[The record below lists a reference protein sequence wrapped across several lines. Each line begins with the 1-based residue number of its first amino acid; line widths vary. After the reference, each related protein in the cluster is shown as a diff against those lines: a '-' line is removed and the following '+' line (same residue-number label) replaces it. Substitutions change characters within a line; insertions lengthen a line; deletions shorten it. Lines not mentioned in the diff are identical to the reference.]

1 MNDLQVIPSCK
12 RFTTFSKKSLMRLTK
27 LETFESEIFKEMIKK
42 QFLKTKPEANVTF
55 NLPKEAASGAEKV
68 ALVGEFNDWDSTATE
83 MKKLKTGA
91 FKATIKLETGKE
103 YQFRYLID
111 GQTWENDWEADK
123 YVPNN
128 LSFEDNSVVE
138 L

>member
-1 MNDLQVIPSCK
+1 
-12 RFTTFSKKSLMRLTK
+12 MRLAK
-27 LETFESEIFKEMIKK
+27 HQIFESEIFKEMIKK

-55 NLPKEAASGAEKV
+55 NLPKEAASEAKKV
-68 ALVGEFNDWDSTATE
+68 ALVGDFNDWDTTATE

-111 GQTWENDWEADK
+111 GETWENDWEADK

>member
-1 MNDLQVIPSCK
+1 
-12 RFTTFSKKSLMRLTK
+12 
-27 LETFESEIFKEMIKK
+27 MIKK

-55 NLPKEAASGAEKV
+55 NLPKEAATGAEKV
-68 ALVGEFNDWDSTATE
+68 ALVGDFNDWDATATE

-91 FKATIKLETGKE
+91 FKATVKLETGKE

-111 GQTWENDWEADK
+111 GETWENDWEADK

>member
-1 MNDLQVIPSCK
+1 
-12 RFTTFSKKSLMRLTK
+12 
-27 LETFESEIFKEMIKK
+27 MIKK

-55 NLPKEAASGAEKV
+55 NVPKKAASGAEKV
-68 ALVGEFNDWDSTATE
+68 NIVGDFNGWDKPGIE

-91 FKATIKLETGKE
+91 FKATVKLETGKE
-103 YQFRYLID
+103 YQFRYLLD
-111 GQTWENDWEADK
+111 GSTWENDWEADK

-128 LSFEDNSVVE
+128 LSFEDNSVVV

>member
-1 MNDLQVIPSCK
+1 MGLVN
-12 RFTTFSKKSLMRLTK
+12 

-55 NLPKEAASGAEKV
+55 NLPKEAASEAKKV
-68 ALVGEFNDWDSTATE
+68 ALVGDFNDWDTTATE

-111 GQTWENDWEADK
+111 GETWENDWEADK

>member
-1 MNDLQVIPSCK
+1 MNGISMQ
-12 RFTTFSKKSLMRLTK
+12 TFHYFFWKKFVEGSKWSNLWV
-27 LETFESEIFKEMIKK
+27 EIFREMIKK

-55 NLPKEAASGAEKV
+55 NLPKEAASGAAKV
-68 ALVGEFNDWDSTATE
+68 ALVGDFNDWDTTATE